1 LFLLYFTTGFH
12 STLLGDDHM
21 LDALTEQDLS
31 LTTPAQ
37 DKIGELFSQ
46 VDDSIQ
52 GVRVFATPGGCSG
65 ISFGMTFADS
75 VNADDGVL
83 DVGNFKVIV
92 DGGTLPYLRGVEI
105 DFVDRGD
112 GNASF
117 VFNNLPSM
125 GGGGCGTCGSGGGCG

>member
-1 LFLLYFTTGFH
+1 
-12 STLLGDDHM
+12 M
-21 LDALTEQDLS
+21 LAALTTQDLA
-31 LTTPAQ
+31 LTNPAQ

-65 ISFGMTFADS
+65 MSFGMTFADS
-75 VNADDGVL
+75 VNDDDGVL
-83 DVGNFKVIV
+83 EVGAFKVIV
-92 DGGTLPYLRGVEI
+92 DGSTLQYLRGVEI

-112 GNASF
+112 GNPSF

-125 GGGGCGTCGSGGGCG
+125 DSGCGTCGSAGGGCG